1 MKVLLEEKRKI
12 ILALLMGAALLFF
25 AGIMYNTCDAY
36 TKMVVEQ
43 QQQHSLPISRALAQN
58 IELYISDQLRYIRI
72 ATQTS
77 DFLESMVYFYIVRA
91 TALI

>member
-25 AGIMYNTCDAY
+25 AGIMYNTYDAY

-43 QQQHSLPISRALAQN
+43 QQQHLLLISRRWPRTWSCT
-58 IELYISDQLRYIRI
+58 YP
-72 ATQTS
+72 TS
-77 DFLESMVYFYIVRA
+77 CGTSA
-91 TALI
+91 A